1 MPLKELKGKRTIL
14 WYKSRYRG
22 RCLIHDNKT
31 TDTPVCFSTENK
43 RGSDSPAGCMF
54 SDASDGVYFRVSLY
68 TQRGTHWASLSLI
81 PKELHSSVSTP
92 DTSVLLYPQ
101 IQAVRQE
108 LRPWKGL

>member
-68 TQRGTHWASLSLI
+68 TQRGTLGTE
-81 PKELHSSVSTP
+81 PKSK
-92 DTSVLLYPQ
+92 
-101 IQAVRQE
+101 QE
-108 LRPWKGL
+108 IHFRPTWQGNHI